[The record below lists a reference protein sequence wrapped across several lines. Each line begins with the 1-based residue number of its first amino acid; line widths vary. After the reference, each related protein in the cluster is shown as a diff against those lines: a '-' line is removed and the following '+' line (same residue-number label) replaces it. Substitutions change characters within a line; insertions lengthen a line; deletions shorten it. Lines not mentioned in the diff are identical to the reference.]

1 MSGDGT
7 RTTNTNTQS
16 RTPQQEQEGPEV
28 TSCDG
33 KGGQSNIQSF
43 FIHLFASPGAGYLQ

>member
-16 RTPQQEQEGPEV
+16 RASQQEQEGPEV

-33 KGGQSNIQSF
+33 KGQR
-43 FIHLFASPGAGYLQ
+43 GAVSQIFRVS

>member
-33 KGGQSNIQSF
+33 KGSQSNIQSF
-43 FIHLFASPGAGYLQ
+43 LIHASPGAGYLE